1 MEVLMTR
8 EDLINYKDNKE
19 WIDERLEDYNER
31 IEGVTSLTQAITG
44 LPKAQG
50 KPNYELEKVI
60 DEFKEILE
68 IIKKEQEKLN
78 KVLEQLNKLK
88 PLYKRILTKRYI
100 EGKKLEQVAME
111 VNYNYYTTC
120 RFNGYALNEFDKLD
134 EEVKK

>member
-1 MEVLMTR
+1 MEVLMNR

-134 EEVKK
+134 EEVK